1 MQDFDSSNGGKYYF
15 PLMYQLKK
23 KKILRKG
30 RGNSPSQTST
40 AKQSFF

>member
-15 PLMYQLKK
+15 PLMYQLK

>member
-23 KKILRKG
+23 KIFKERE
-30 RGNSPSQTST
+30 R
-40 AKQSFF
+40 